1 MVFQL
6 LYKNNIILASIF
18 KHISKIQKL
27 TMIKIGLSNIETYG
41 YHGVFKEEQEKG
53 NLFFTDVDVWFD
65 SSQSV
70 ETDKLEDTFDY
81 QIIYDV
87 VSAEMANPSKLLEH
101 LAGRI
106 IDTLGKT
113 DKRIKKVQ
121 VKIAKTNPPITGK
134 AAQSVVALK
143 KRVN

>member
-1 MVFQL
+1 
-6 LYKNNIILASIF
+6 
-18 KHISKIQKL
+18 
-27 TMIKIGLSNIETYG
+27 MIKIGLSNIETYG

-53 NLFFTDVDVWFD
+53 NLFYTDVDVWFD
-65 SSQSV
+65 STQSV
-70 ETDKLEDTFDY
+70 KTDKLEDTFDY

-87 VSAEMANPSKLLEH
+87 VKTEMAKPSKLLEH

-106 IDTLGKT
+106 VHALAKT

-121 VKIAKTNPPITGK
+121 VKIAKSNPPITGK

-143 KRVN
+143 KRVNWLRSNQFN